1 MNSYTLV
8 KTTVGLFCALY
19 FISLGS
25 LLYYDRLNVMKKM
38 EENLKNKIDA
48 PFSYTLLAIIL
59 AVLSYAGKYDTSSK
73 WRRRYKQTFKVVL
86 STAIISFFSKAGL
99 FIFPAFA
106 ACIVWLSEYY
116 F

>member
-1 MNSYTLV
+1 MDLSILTLILSICTLAIV
-8 KTTVGLFCALY
+8 VYIFLKLRDQKTIESGK
-19 FISLGS
+19 S
-25 LLYYDRLNVMKKM
+25 
-38 EENLKNKIDA
+38 ENLENKIDA
-48 PFSYTLLAIIL
+48 PFSYSLLAIIL
-59 AVLSYAGKYDTSSK
+59 AVLLYASNYDTSSK
-73 WRRRYKQTFKVVL
+73 WRQRYKQTFKVVL